1 MRSHCVPTALPVPVY
16 IIVKVNKKCFFI
28 CSIGGYGEP
37 AGPLVGGPQLAGP
50 QLAGPQ
56 LAGPQIPPRSA
67 AEGGQERVLSVS
79 GEKKCSHCKEELGRL
94 LLEVGTKPKK

>member
-1 MRSHCVPTALPVPVY
+1 M
-16 IIVKVNKKCFFI
+16 

-37 AGPLVGGPQLAGP
+37 GPLAGGPPLASP
-50 QLAGPQ
+50 HLAAPQ

-79 GEKKCSHCKEELGRL
+79 GKKKCSHCKEELGML
-94 LLEVGTKPKK
+94 KSL